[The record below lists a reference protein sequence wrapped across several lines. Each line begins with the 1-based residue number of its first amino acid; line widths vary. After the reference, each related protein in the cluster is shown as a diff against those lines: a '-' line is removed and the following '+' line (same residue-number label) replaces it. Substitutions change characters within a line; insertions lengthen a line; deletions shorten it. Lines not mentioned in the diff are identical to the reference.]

1 MTVDAMRFLYGEG
14 KICVCRASNL
24 RDERNRVVD
33 WDILRV
39 VDTIDEARAV
49 LARFDQDGIRDTV
62 AINPSGAITDP
73 TLAARFIRVYYGL
86 Q

>member
-1 MTVDAMRFLYGEG
+1 MTIDAMRFLHPG
-14 KICVCRASNL
+14 KICICTPEL
-24 RDERNRVVD
+24 RNDGNRVVA
-33 WDILRV
+33 WQILRV
-39 VDTIDEARAV
+39 VDTIDEARVV
-49 LARFDQDGIRDTV
+49 LARFDQEGIRDAV